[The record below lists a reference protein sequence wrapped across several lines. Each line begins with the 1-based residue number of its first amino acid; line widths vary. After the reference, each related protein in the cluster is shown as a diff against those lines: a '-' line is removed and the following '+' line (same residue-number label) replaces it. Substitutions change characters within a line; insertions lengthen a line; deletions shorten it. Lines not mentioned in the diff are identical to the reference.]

1 MNGKPSA
8 LVTPLTISA
17 IRIACSSLSITHG
30 PAMRKRLP
38 EPMRTSPIWKSV
50 LNSWLSVFEDNW
62 SLSGL
67 PSRYFLWPVK
77 HLHRRSLSL
86 GPPLRTMLVR
96 CRNERTEQRMR
107 LQRLRLELGMELAAD
122 EMRMIRQFH
131 HLYVSTVRRRPR
143 NSQSRRHHRLL
154 VFAVE
159 FVAMAVALA
168 DFQLA
173 VDFVGQRVGLNL
185 ASPCAQPHGAA
196 QFFDAAQLAQ
206 LVDHAMRRR
215 LIELA

>member
-1 MNGKPSA
+1 MSQGDTNCPFLMLTA
-8 LVTPLTISA
+8 RPLRAPATTRTA
-17 IRIACSSLSITHG
+17 RERRREPAGPSITWQIGKSLLISG
-30 PAMRKRLP
+30 PQ
-38 EPMRTSPIWKSV
+38 
-50 LNSWLSVFEDNW
+50 VFENTGPLPG
-62 SLSGL
+62 LSSPFFSGRGKL
-67 PSRYFLWPVK
+67 PP
-77 HLHRRSLSL
+77 RRSLSL

-122 EMRMIRQFH
+122 EMRMIRQSH
-131 HLYVSTVRRRPR
+131 HLYVSTVGRRPR